1 MQAVES
7 RYRRGLGQL
16 TLGLLLLLG
25 ASYAQA
31 QDLEFSYS
39 SPRRCVLQN
48 IQVTGVQQ
56 LDPSLLIAVSEL
68 HTGDTID
75 VPGPA
80 ITNAVKKLNS
90 QNLFSAVSVVP
101 THLEGDHLTLEI
113 RLQEQPRISSI
124 EYQGA
129 KRSQRKDLEEKVELK
144 VGHQATS
151 ATLDAAM
158 RTIRHYYLD
167 KGYKNVKVS
176 VRKELDTA
184 IRQTVRVIF
193 DIDRGK
199 KVKIKKIDFFGND
212 SFKDRILR
220 WKGFKDTK
228 RINWNFF
235 NSKKFVESKY
245 RGDLK
250 HLIEFYNKHG
260 YRDAMVTQDTVY
272 DISPKRVG
280 ISVWLKEGAQYHIRR
295 IQWVGNTVYTAEQL
309 DALLGMKAGDI
320 YDQALL
326 EKRLFTDE
334 NSVSTLYMDE
344 GYLFFNVQPVEVAV
358 ANDSVSLEMRIME
371 GPRATVSKVTILGNN
386 RTNEHVIRR
395 ELRTKPGELFS
406 KTKIMRSLRE
416 LANLGYFNPET
427 LNINPIPNVADGT
440 VELQYLV
447 EEKSSD
453 QFELSAGWGAGMFV
467 GTLGVRFSNFSVQ
480 SMFKKEAWR
489 PIPSGDGQSLSL
501 HFTTNG
507 KQYMAFN
514 FAFTEPWLG
523 GRKPTNLT
531 LSAMYSKY
539 DYSHY
544 VWSPSD
550 DYFQIVGASVGI
562 GTRLEWP
569 DDFFTIYGELAY
581 QNYTLR
587 NWKQDFIFTD
597 GQANNLSLKL
607 VWARNSV
614 DQPIYPRSGSN
625 FSLSLQVTP
634 PYSYLSKTDFANP
647 ALPMQDRYRWIEYH
661 KWTARAQWYTQLVGD
676 LVLYLNAQLGYLGI
690 WNPKVGYSPFEG
702 FDMGGDGLTG
712 YNYIYGRETIGL
724 RGYANSSITP
734 RTSSGARMANVY
746 DKFTMELRYP
756 VVLKPQTSIY
766 LLLFAEGGNAWYE
779 FNQFNPF
786 ELHRSVGAGV
796 RIFLPMLGMLGFDI
810 GYGFDPV
817 VGQPQAAGWQPHF
830 IIGMPM

>member
-245 RGDLK
+245 
-250 HLIEFYNKHG
+250 
-260 YRDAMVTQDTVY
+260 
-272 DISPKRVG
+272 
-280 ISVWLKEGAQYHIRR
+280 
-295 IQWVGNTVYTAEQL
+295 
-309 DALLGMKAGDI
+309 
-320 YDQALL
+320 
-326 EKRLFTDE
+326 
-334 NSVSTLYMDE
+334 
-344 GYLFFNVQPVEVAV
+344 
-358 ANDSVSLEMRIME
+358 
-371 GPRATVSKVTILGNN
+371 
-386 RTNEHVIRR
+386 
-395 ELRTKPGELFS
+395 
-406 KTKIMRSLRE
+406 
-416 LANLGYFNPET
+416 
-427 LNINPIPNVADGT
+427 
-440 VELQYLV
+440 
-447 EEKSSD
+447 
-453 QFELSAGWGAGMFV
+453 
-467 GTLGVRFSNFSVQ
+467 
-480 SMFKKEAWR
+480 
-489 PIPSGDGQSLSL
+489 LSL
-501 HFTTNG
+501 IH
-507 KQYMAFN
+507 
-514 FAFTEPWLG
+514 
-523 GRKPTNLT
+523 
-531 LSAMYSKY
+531 
-539 DYSHY
+539 
-544 VWSPSD
+544 
-550 DYFQIVGASVGI
+550 I
-562 GTRLEWP
+562 
-569 DDFFTIYGELAY
+569 
-581 QNYTLR
+581 
-587 NWKQDFIFTD
+587 
-597 GQANNLSLKL
+597 
-607 VWARNSV
+607 
-614 DQPIYPRSGSN
+614 
-625 FSLSLQVTP
+625 
-634 PYSYLSKTDFANP
+634 
-647 ALPMQDRYRWIEYH
+647 
-661 KWTARAQWYTQLVGD
+661 
-676 LVLYLNAQLGYLGI
+676 
-690 WNPKVGYSPFEG
+690 
-702 FDMGGDGLTG
+702 
-712 YNYIYGRETIGL
+712 
-724 RGYANSSITP
+724 
-734 RTSSGARMANVY
+734 
-746 DKFTMELRYP
+746 
-756 VVLKPQTSIY
+756 
-766 LLLFAEGGNAWYE
+766 
-779 FNQFNPF
+779 
-786 ELHRSVGAGV
+786 
-796 RIFLPMLGMLGFDI
+796 
-810 GYGFDPV
+810 
-817 VGQPQAAGWQPHF
+817 
-830 IIGMPM
+830 